1 MLVALYIGNHSGD
14 TLLVQLWW
22 FLTRLVQRGEFAR
35 VTHVEA
41 ILDTLPD
48 GTVVIASSSLRD
60 GGVRIKAAHLDPAHW
75 LIVDF
80 PAWDADAAREWFA
93 QHVGEPYD
101 WRGALATVLPGKN
114 ASRRWFCNEAVGAA
128 VGLRSP
134 AAFGPAQFAA
144 ICFTFGRDVTA
155 EFFTERA

>member
-1 MLVALYIGNHSGD
+1 MLVALYVGD
-14 TLLVQLWW
+14 HRADGFRDRLGWW
-22 FLTRLVQRGEFAR
+22 LTRQVQRGEFRR

-41 ILDTLPD
+41 ILAERPD
-48 GTVVIASSSLRD
+48 GRHLIASSSLRD
-60 GGVRIKAAHLDPAHW
+60 GGVRIKAATLDPAHW
-75 LIVDF
+75 LIADV

-93 QHVGEPYD
+93 QHIGEPYD